1 MPEATE
7 TQDIGKVEEISL
19 QEDLKVLAGES

>member
-1 MPEATE
+1 MPDATE

-19 QEDLKVLAGES
+19 PEDLKVLGGES

>member
-7 TQDIGKVEEISL
+7 TQDIGKVEEISAP
-19 QEDLKVLAGES
+19 EDLKVLAGES